1 MLRFLLRL
9 DVALVKFVKFGDDC
23 SGIFLMQNLIKA
35 VLFDF
40 GGVVAEEGFYEGLM
54 AIGRMNGL
62 NPEGFFKTVEALIVE
77 TGYLTGTSDEATF
90 WNAVRDETGITMSDA
105 ALREEILKRFVLRPK
120 VIAYADLLRSK
131 GFIVA
136 MLSDQTNW
144 LDEIDEKTALF
155 QHFDRVFNSF
165 HIHKSK
171 RDATVFRDVCSDLNV
186 RHDETLFIDDN
197 AKHIQRAEGEGLRVI
212 HFTGMSDFKKR
223 AKKLLFV

>member
-1 MLRFLLRL
+1 
-9 DVALVKFVKFGDDC
+9 
-23 SGIFLMQNLIKA
+23 MQTTIKA

-54 AIGRMNGL
+54 AIGSMNGL
-62 NPEGFFKTVEALIVE
+62 NPEAFFKTAEALIIE

-90 WNAVRDETGITMSDA
+90 WNAVRDETRIAMSDA
-105 ALREEILKRFVLRPK
+105 ALREEILRRFKLRPK
-120 VIAYADLLRSK
+120 IISYVDVLRSK
-131 GFIVA
+131 GFIVS

-144 LDEIDEKTALF
+144 LDEIDQKTNLF
-155 QHFDRVFNSF
+155 QHFDRIFNSF

-186 RHDETLFIDDN
+186 RHDEALFIDDN

-223 AKKLLFV
+223 VKEFVGM